1 MAGLRDPGG
10 GDGAS
15 RQRGGGVGMVPRV
28 RAGGRPDREP
38 GAGAGGAPRRG
49 PPGER
54 VWSLSRSDGVRG
66 AAGRRGAGH
75 GVPAVRGGDRV
86 SGERGGWDGARARL
100 AGGATGWSGRATPEA
115 GEGRVGEEGRF

>member
-38 GAGAGGAPRRG
+38 GAGAGGATRGG

-54 VWSLSRSDGVRG
+54 VWGLSRSDGVRG
-66 AAGRRGAGH
+66 AGGRRGAGH

-86 SGERGGWDGARARL
+86 SGERGGGGGARARP
-100 AGGATGWSGRATPEA
+100 AGRASGATGGA
-115 GEGRVGEEGRF
+115 GP